1 MIRTTAKQASNR
13 NPISAE
19 CGFERVRRPTNWTVR
34 GEQPAASHTVD
45 RPPRTNPIELQ
56 PIPRTGV
63 LRQQGALRQDCHVE
77 ASQGHA
83 SLLTPA
89 VKAAPSRAPSRHPRP
104 QVIIRGGED
113 GPDPRPAHETRRFGP
128 SRTIGPDGGADRSN
142 VKPRHH
148 CPPPSASQKW
158 RGELC

>member
-1 MIRTTAKQASNR
+1 MLRARGQRLA
-13 NPISAE
+13 
-19 CGFERVRRPTNWTVR
+19 RPC
-34 GEQPAASHTVD
+34 
-45 RPPRTNPIELQ
+45 L
-56 PIPRTGV
+56 
-63 LRQQGALRQDCHVE
+63 L
-77 ASQGHA
+77 A

-89 VKAAPSRAPSRHPRP
+89 VKPAPSRAPA

-148 CPPPSASQKW
+148 CPPPSASQKR
-158 RGELC
+158 RGRALLRGKGDSSRQSGARR